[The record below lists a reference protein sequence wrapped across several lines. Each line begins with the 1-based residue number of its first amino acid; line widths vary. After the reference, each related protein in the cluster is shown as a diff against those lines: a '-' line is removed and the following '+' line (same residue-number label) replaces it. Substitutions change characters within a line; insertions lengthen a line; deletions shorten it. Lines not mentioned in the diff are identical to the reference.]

1 MPAAV
6 AVKTV
11 KTTTTTKTV
20 ETHVV
25 QPAKTLIQLKSMKVM
40 RDDNTGRTNLR
51 TAAHDSSVCNGVVV
65 FNDET
70 ISVLQEDPDSEFTYI
85 QVGRKKGYI
94 NKAYLIE
101 LCPDVL
107 MSMI

>member
-1 MPAAV
+1 
-6 AVKTV
+6 
-11 KTTTTTKTV
+11 
-20 ETHVV
+20 
-25 QPAKTLIQLKSMKVM
+25 MKVM
-40 RDDNTGRTNLR
+40 CDDNTGRTNL
-51 TAAHDSSVCNGVVV
+51 
-65 FNDET
+65 
-70 ISVLQEDPDSEFTYI
+70 LQEDPDSEFTYI